1 MFQTDY
7 QKKLL
12 LFSILFLFLLLTAL
26 WITSTAPLASLKI
39 ISGII
44 ILLIAF
50 LSTETALYFLIFSML
65 LSPEIVVAETAAREV
80 TLRLEDLLLPI
91 IAMGWLARIAL
102 YKELGLILK
111 TSLNRPILCYIL
123 VSLIS
128 TGFGVISGRVGLTP
142 GFLFVVKY
150 IEFFI
155 VYFMVVNH
163 VSTEKQ
169 VRNFTIAILVTAGI
183 IAIYAI
189 MQIPFEA
196 RVSAPFEGGQGEPN
210 TLGGY
215 LVLIISLAIGLMITL
230 KDRRLKVL
238 LSGLLLLLMIP
249 FLHTLSRSSWMAF
262 GGMYLFYLIKGQRK
276 VFFILILLLLI
287 SLLPIILP
295 QEVKE
300 RYSETVSKKP
310 IISSEQVKVGK
321 YYLDLSASERVRS
334 WRKILKDWKN
344 KPVFG
349 YGITGYG
356 FVDGQYFRTL
366 IESGLI
372 GFMTLIYLI
381 YSMITTFY
389 KGFTLKTPFH
399 KGLSIGLLAG
409 VVALS
414 AHAVGSNTFVIV
426 RIMEP
431 LWFLAGLAVVLPRI
445 EETV

>member
-1 MFQTDY
+1 
-7 QKKLL
+7 
-12 LFSILFLFLLLTAL
+12 
-26 WITSTAPLASLKI
+26 
-39 ISGII
+39 
-44 ILLIAF
+44 
-50 LSTETALYFLIFSML
+50 ML